1 MGNVEGFPP
10 HCGYMRHSE
19 VGFPGGYV
27 ACLPVGHV
35 YVCGVCVFC
44 IKVNKSES
52 RSGKPSWKQA
62 QEILLGH
69 CGGHLTGVYI
79 IVSS

>member
-1 MGNVEGFPP
+1 MVMLWERVEGFP
-10 HCGYMRHSE
+10 GR
-19 VGFPGGYV
+19 YV
-27 ACLPVGHV
+27 VCV
-35 YVCGVCVFC
+35 YVCMCVCVCVCVCLFC